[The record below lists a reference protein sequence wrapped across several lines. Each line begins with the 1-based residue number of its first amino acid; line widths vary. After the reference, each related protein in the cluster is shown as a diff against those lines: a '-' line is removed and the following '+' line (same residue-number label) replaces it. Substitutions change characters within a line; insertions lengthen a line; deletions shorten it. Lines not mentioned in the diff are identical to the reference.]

1 MSKPY
6 VYVVDD
12 DEVVRLNIV
21 KKLSRLNCYVRAFE
35 SGEALLAQWGQQGE
49 APDLLL
55 LDYKMGGMNGMETL
69 QAVRTVSQVPAV
81 IFTAYQGW
89 INMEEVKAIGGCEVM
104 LKTVDLNTLDSIVNG
119 AMAVKKSRNIAW
131 VDSESSQ
138 S

>member
-21 KKLSRLNCYVRAFE
+21 KKLSKLNCYVRAFE
-35 SGEALLAQWGQQGE
+35 SGESLMEHLVQQGDH
-49 APDLLL
+49 PDLIL

-69 QAVRTVSQVPAV
+69 QAVRTFSQVPAI

-89 INMEEVKAIGGCEVM
+89 ISTQEVQNIGNCEVM
-104 LKTVDLNTLDSIVNG
+104 LKTVELNTLDCMVNG
-119 AMAVKKSRNIAW
+119 AMTVKKSRNIDW
-131 VDSESSQ
+131 VDSGSSQ